1 MHADQLET
9 LIQGA
14 NVLACLAIAAFFL
27 RAWRRTHDRFFA
39 LFMLAFVTFA
49 VNRFALALTEERD
62 EALGLYLV
70 RLAAFVLIAL
80 AIVQKN
86 RDGEGRPSSSAAQ
99 ANERG
104 EQPQP

>member
-1 MHADQLET
+1 MDATQVEA

-14 NVLACLAIAAFFL
+14 SVLACLAIATFFL
-27 RAWRRTHDRFFA
+27 RAWRRTHDRFFL

-62 EALGLYLV
+62 EALGLYLI

-86 RDGEGRPSSSAAQ
+86 RESDGQRRRPTSASAS
-99 ANERG
+99 RSVD
-104 EQPQP
+104 